1 MVGEDFQVAVL
12 IPCFNE
18 APTIATVVADFRR
31 VLPGAT
37 VYVYDNNSTDG
48 SAGLARE
55 AGARVVP
62 EYRQGKGHVV
72 RSMFRD
78 IDADCYVMVD
88 GDDTYPAEDA
98 AAMVE
103 MVRDGRADM
112 AIGDRLSS
120 TYFREN
126 SRRFHGIGNRLVR
139 SLVNRLFSS
148 DIHDIMT
155 GCRCFSRRF
164 VKAFPVTSRG
174 FEIET
179 EMTIHA
185 LDKRFLILEVPVA
198 YRDRMDGSDSK
209 LNTFTDGMKV
219 LGTLFRLYRD
229 YRPMSFFGAAA
240 AFLLVASAVLFIGPF
255 ADYLKTG
262 LVPRIPS
269 LVVSIAFGISSLLSL
284 VCGVILESIRT
295 HVREFYELGLTML
308 SETDRLTRA
317 VRGRSEDGS

>member
-1 MVGEDFQVAVL
+1 MDGRSFEIAVL

-18 APTIATVVADFRR
+18 APTIASVVADFRR
-31 VLPGAT
+31 VLPDAT

-48 SAGLARE
+48 SAALARE
-55 AGARVVP
+55 AGALIVP

-98 AAMVE
+98 ASMVE
-103 MVRDGRADM
+103 IVRDGRADM
-112 AIGDRLSS
+112 VIGDRLSS
-120 TYFREN
+120 TYFAEN

-148 DIHDIMT
+148 DVRDIMT

-185 LDKRFLILEVPVA
+185 LDKRFLIREVPVK
-198 YRDRMDGSDSK
+198 YRDRVDGSQSK
-209 LNTFTDGMKV
+209 LNTYSDGMKV

-229 YRPMSFFGAAA
+229 YRPMSFFGAVAVV
-240 AFLLVASAVLFIGPF
+240 LLVASAALFVGPLT
-255 ADYLKTG
+255 DYLRTG

-269 LVVSIAFGISSLLSL
+269 LVVSIALGISSMLSL

-295 HVREFYELGLTML
+295 HVREFYELGLTAL
-308 SETDRLTRA
+308 SETDRLARA
-317 VRGRSEDGS
+317 LRSRDS